1 MRNNKSN
8 KGFTLIE
15 LLIVVVVIGILAA
28 IAIPRFSAVRERS
41 FRSTLMSDLRN
52 LASVQEVYYNAHH
65 SYSTSL
71 TDLGAALS
79 EGTEIVVAEATSS
92 GWAAVATHPGVVGE
106 QCGVFHGSAS
116 PAGGDTATVEG
127 VIDCSF

>member
-1 MRNNKSN
+1 MGHTTRR
-8 KGFTLIE
+8 GFTLIE

-71 TDLGAALS
+71 ADLGAALS

-116 PAGGDTATVEG
+116 PAGGDPATVEG